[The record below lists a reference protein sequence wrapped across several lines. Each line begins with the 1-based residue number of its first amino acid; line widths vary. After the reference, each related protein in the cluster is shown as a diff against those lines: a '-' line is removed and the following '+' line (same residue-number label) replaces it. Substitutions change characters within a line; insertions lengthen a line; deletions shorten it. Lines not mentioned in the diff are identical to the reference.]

1 MKKRIIAL
9 LSVAALAV
17 GMFSTTA
24 SAAVSSSSWEVN
36 YAKGAPT
43 TSANPVTYK
52 EIYYSEYGF
61 NCYTYA
67 LSGGT
72 VTLSSV
78 FGGTINGGNITINST
93 SPRHLS
99 TSNSAADYVR
109 FKFVLN
115 PTGTNA
121 TSNGRIQKV

>member
-24 SAAVSSSSWEVN
+24 SAAVSSSNWEVN

-52 EIYYSEYGF
+52 DIFYSNNGF

-93 SPRHLS
+93 SPRHLT
-99 TSNSAADYVR
+99 TSNGSAKYVTFR
-109 FKFVLN
+109 FELN

-121 TSNGRIQKV
+121 SSNGRIGKV